1 MSDSAII
8 YIVLFLFFIL
18 LLLFI
23 RCFPFTKKTEGD
35 SVLMYYKIELP
46 ENKITTITALN
57 LEQDS
62 KLLNSSGYELV
73 FLSDLEEHTRHQIK
87 LPKNSFL
94 IAASESYSN
103 LLKAALPLLVH
114 DKINIVIFIPI
125 LLIPSNDTH
134 NEKKV
139 QQLNEFIFSEEF
151 KNIFG
156 YTQPIC

>member
-1 MSDSAII
+1 MALSNVGVSQVVLL
-8 YIVLFLFFIL
+8 YIEDYAA
-18 LLLFI
+18 
-23 RCFPFTKKTEGD
+23 KTPPGR
-35 SVLMYYKIELP
+35 K
-46 ENKITTITALN
+46 
-57 LEQDS
+57 
-62 KLLNSSGYELV
+62 
-73 FLSDLEEHTRHQIK
+73 IK

-103 LLKAALPLLVH
+103 LLKVALPSLGH

>member
-8 YIVLFLFFIL
+8 YTALFLGFIF

-23 RCFPFTKKTEGD
+23 RRFPFAKKSEGNN
-35 SVLMYYKIELP
+35 VLMYYKLELP
-46 ENKITTITALN
+46 ENKITTITAIN

-73 FLSDLEEHTRHQIK
+73 FLSDLEEYTRHEVK
-87 LPKNSFL
+87 LPNSSFL
-94 IAASESYSN
+94 IAANESYSN
-103 LLKAALPLLVH
+103 LLKVALPSLVH
-114 DKINIVIFIPI
+114 NKINLVIFIPI
-125 LLIPSNDTH
+125 LLIPSNETH
-134 NEKKV
+134 SEKQV

-156 YTQPIC
+156 YTQPIR